1 LNPFLRIAFNR
12 LEQAAGK
19 GRKAAFPSRG
29 DPGNGGPIQIS
40 AAGTESARLLA
51 DGFHMQFSRRSKR
64 YLFPA
69 AALIAAT
76 LVAAICVFGFQAKV
90 ASFQPLGASAEAAG
104 GGWRIKAVEDA
115 GTGLAAG
122 DFLLTVNGAQAE
134 SAAHLGRLLRGHP
147 TSELLVQRGDQLL
160 PVAYQRPALE
170 IDYAYLVLTLI
181 GLGYFLI
188 GLFTT
193 IKDREGKSRLFY
205 FWCLVSAT
213 LYVASPIYTGDAADR
228 AIYLVDLL
236 ARLLLPGLTAHLF
249 LVFPERLLAG
259 ARARLLPLLYA
270 PGAALLAFHLD
281 SMFLAGRVFGPASA
295 AQLRLADRLEL
306 LLLVAAGLFAAAISI
321 FRYRRTQAWEPRQ
334 QTGWVLAGLAAS
346 YLPFLFFYLLPF
358 SAGLA
363 PPTWARLAATLPLA
377 ALPLAF
383 AWAILKYRLLD
394 LGSILRN
401 IAATTVTAIAG
412 IFAFQL
418 IQLAIE
424 RGVGQEMSMA
434 RNVLTFAAGLLV
446 AGVLAPTRKAVS
458 AGLERFQFRGHLG
471 PRRLVASLGAEL
483 LHERSLDQLC
493 ETLVEHLSEA
503 LDSRVE
509 LYLMHGRGLSPARPR
524 PELPAALPAEVFS
537 EDFWEREVEPI
548 SLPALPQAAGPL
560 GQAERRL
567 FAAGFR
573 YAFPIKVRGRRLGLV
588 LIGYKLAEEPLS
600 GEDLDLVA
608 GLLSQAAL
616 AIENAQLLDEVQQ
629 RLEQVS
635 RLESYNK
642 GILESSPAGL
652 AVLGAGNLVVLAN
665 HAFAAVV
672 GRERQQ
678 CLGAPLESLLPVRPL
693 PEPQDGLVDV
703 SYCEASGAERHL
715 QLSSALYQAEDLGGE
730 QQRVLIVIDRSEQ
743 VLLEQAL
750 QEREHM
756 ASLGMLA
763 AGVAHEV
770 NTPLTGIS
778 SYAQFLIADTPEDDP
793 RFAILKKM
801 ERQTF
806 RAAEIVGNLLD
817 FARNR
822 RSDALSRLRLDSL
835 CTETLGLLEVRARE
849 AGVALELVAPQEPVL
864 VRGNEG
870 ELHQVLTNLV
880 VNAIN
885 AQDGQSEPGRVEVRL
900 EQLDHRVRLKVSDNG
915 PGIPPERLQSIFK
928 PFFSSRI
935 GRGGT
940 GLGLAISHNIVRRHG
955 GEIAVQNNFGQNR
968 VDGRRGCTFTV
979 ELPAFEQP
987 VH

>member
-1 LNPFLRIAFNR
+1 
-12 LEQAAGK
+12 
-19 GRKAAFPSRG
+19 
-29 DPGNGGPIQIS
+29 
-40 AAGTESARLLA
+40 
-51 DGFHMQFSRRSKR
+51 MQFSRRSKQF
-64 YLFPA
+64 LFPA
-69 AALIAAT
+69 AALLAAT
-76 LVAAICVFGFQAKV
+76 LVAAICVFSFQGKV
-90 ASFQPLGASAEAAG
+90 ASFQTLGASAEAAG
-104 GGWRIKAVEDA
+104 GGWRITAVEDP
-115 GTGLAAG
+115 GTGLKEG

-147 TSELLVQRGDQLL
+147 TSELLVQRGDELL
-160 PVAYQRPALE
+160 PLSYARPALR

-205 FWCLVSAT
+205 FWCLASAT
-213 LYVASPIYTGDAADR
+213 LYVASPLYTADPSDR
-228 AIYLVDLL
+228 LVFLVDLL

-249 LVFPERLLAG
+249 LVFPERLLSG
-259 ARARLLPLLYA
+259 ARARLLPLFYA

-281 SMFLAGRVFGPASA
+281 SMFLGGRVFGPATA

-306 LLLVAAGLFAAAISI
+306 LLLVAAGLFAAALSVY
-321 FRYRRTQAWEPRQ
+321 RYRRIQAWEPRQ
-334 QTGWVLAGLAAS
+334 QTGWILAGLAAS

-358 SAGLA
+358 SAGFA

-377 ALPLAF
+377 ALPIAF

-424 RGVGQEMSMA
+424 KGVGQEMSMA

-458 AGLERFQFRGHLG
+458 AGLERFQFRDHLG

-493 ETLVEHLSEA
+493 ETLVDHLSEA
-503 LDSRVE
+503 LVSRVE
-509 LYLMHGRGLSPARPR
+509 LYLVQGRGLSSVRPR
-524 PELPAALPAEVFS
+524 PELPAALPIDLFS
-537 EDFWEREVEPI
+537 EEFWEREVEPI
-548 SLPALPQAAGPL
+548 SPPALPQTGDPS
-560 GQAERRL
+560 GQAERLL
-567 FAAGFR
+567 FAAGLR

-588 LIGYKLAEEPLS
+588 LLSYKLDEEPLS

-652 AVLGAGNLVVLAN
+652 AVLGEGDRIRLAN
-665 HAFAAVV
+665 HAFADVV
-672 GRERQQ
+672 GRDRQE

-715 QLSSALYQAEDLGGE
+715 QLSSAIYQTEGGE
-730 QQRVLIVIDRSEQ
+730 TQRVLIVIDRSEQ

-750 QEREHM
+750 LEREHM

-778 SYAQFLIADTPEDDP
+778 SYAQFLIADTPESDP

-835 CTETLGLLEVRARE
+835 CTETLGLLEQRARDS
-849 AGVALELVAPQEPVL
+849 GVALELVAPDEPVL

-885 AQDGQSEPGRVEVRL
+885 AQDGQSEPARVEVRL
-900 EQLDHRVRLKVSDNG
+900 ERAGHRVRLKVTDNG

-940 GLGLAISHNIVRRHG
+940 GLGLAITHNIVRRHG
-955 GEIAVQNNFGQNR
+955 GEIAVQSHFGQKEA
-968 VDGRRGCTFTV
+968 DGRRGCTFTV
-979 ELPAFEQP
+979 DLPDFEQPAFEQP

>member
-1 LNPFLRIAFNR
+1 
-12 LEQAAGK
+12 
-19 GRKAAFPSRG
+19 
-29 DPGNGGPIQIS
+29 
-40 AAGTESARLLA
+40 
-51 DGFHMQFSRRSKR
+51 MQFSRRSKR
-64 YLFPA
+64 FLFPA
-69 AALIAAT
+69 AALVAAT
-76 LVAAICVFGFQAKV
+76 LVAAICVFSFQGKV

-104 GGWRIKAVEDA
+104 GGWRITAVADP
-115 GTGLAAG
+115 GTGLLEG
-122 DFLLTVNGAQAE
+122 DSLLTVNGAQAE

-147 TSELLVQRGDQLL
+147 TSELLIQRGDELL
-160 PVAYQRPALE
+160 PLRYQRPALR

-188 GLFTT
+188 GLFTV

-205 FWCLVSAT
+205 FWCLVSAA
-213 LYVASPIYTGDAADR
+213 LYVASPLYTADASDR
-228 AIYLVDLL
+228 LVFLVDLS

-249 LVFPERLLAG
+249 LVFPERLLSG

-281 SMFLAGRVFGPASA
+281 SMFLGGSVFGAA
-295 AQLRLADRLEL
+295 TEAQLRLADRLEL
-306 LLLVAAGLFAAAISI
+306 LLLVAAGLFAAALSLY
-321 FRYRRTQAWEPRQ
+321 RYRRTEAWEPRQ
-334 QTGWVLAGLAAS
+334 QTGWILAGLAAS

-358 SAGLA
+358 SAGFT

-377 ALPLAF
+377 ALPVAF

-418 IQLAIE
+418 IQVAIE

-446 AGVLAPTRKAVS
+446 AGVLAPTRRAVS
-458 AGLERFQFRGHLG
+458 AGLERFQFRDHLG

-493 ETLVEHLSEA
+493 ETLVDHLSEA
-503 LDSRVE
+503 LVSRVE
-509 LYLMHGRGLSPARPR
+509 LYLVQGRGLSPVRPR
-524 PELPAALPAEVFS
+524 PELPAALPADVFS

-548 SLPALPQAAGPL
+548 SAPSVPQADDPS

-573 YAFPIKVRGRRLGLV
+573 YAFPIKVRGRKLGLV
-588 LIGYKLAEEPLS
+588 LLSYKLDEEPLS

-652 AVLGAGNLVVLAN
+652 AVLGEGNRIRLAN

-672 GRERQQ
+672 GRDRQE

-703 SYCEASGAERHL
+703 SYCEASGTERHL
-715 QLSSALYQAEDLGGE
+715 QLSAAIYQADALGGE
-730 QQRVLIVIDRSEQ
+730 VQRVLIVIDRSEQ

-778 SYAQFLIADTPEDDP
+778 SYAQFLIADTPESDP

-822 RSDALSRLRLDSL
+822 RSDALSRLRFDSL
-835 CTETLGLLEVRARE
+835 CTETLGLLEQRARDS
-849 AGVALELVAPQEPVL
+849 GVALELQAPDEPVL

-885 AQDGQSEPGRVEVRL
+885 AQDGQSEPGRVVLRL
-900 EQLDHRVRLKVSDNG
+900 ERAEHRVRLKVSDNG
-915 PGIPPERLQSIFK
+915 PGIAPERLQSIFK

-955 GEIAVQNNFGQNR
+955 GEISVQNNFGPKGA
-968 VDGRRGCTFTV
+968 DGRRGCTFTV
-979 ELPAFEQP
+979 SFPDIEQPAFEQP